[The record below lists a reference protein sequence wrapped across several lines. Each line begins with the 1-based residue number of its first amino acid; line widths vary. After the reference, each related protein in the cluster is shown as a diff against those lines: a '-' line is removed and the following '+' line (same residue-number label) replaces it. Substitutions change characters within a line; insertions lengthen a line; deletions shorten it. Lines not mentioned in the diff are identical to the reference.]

1 MGGGTHSTGRAWR
14 NRLLVRERD
23 PHLGR
28 WLGIMLVAAVVAVA
42 PGGAYLVQ
50 QNECVKVSYEVS
62 RLRTE
67 QEELLEQER
76 RLRAERARLSS
87 LPRIEA
93 WARGKGGL
101 VPQDSI
107 TSPPR
112 AKRIE
117 MMARTPAPAEV
128 RAR

>member
-1 MGGGTHSTGRAWR
+1 MSRGAQTTGRAWR

-23 PHLGR
+23 PHVGR
-28 WLGIMLVAAVVAVA
+28 WLGIMLFAALVAVV
-42 PGGAYLVQ
+42 PGVAYLLQ
-50 QNECVKVSYEVS
+50 QNECVKMSYDVN

-67 QEELLEQER
+67 QDELLEQER

-101 VPQDSI
+101 VPQESI
-107 TSPPR
+107 TSSPR
-112 AKRIE
+112 AERIE
-117 MMARTPAPAEV
+117 MMAHRPAAGEV
-128 RAR
+128 STR